1 MDPLVWA
8 ALLLLVGLAL
18 AVLEIFVPSGGILGF
33 LSVTAI
39 LAAIIL
45 GFTLGGMTTGIIF
58 LVVAAVGVPVS
69 LGLGF
74 HYWPQTPMGRRI
86 LLEIPTSE
94 EVLPDNE
101 ERRALREL
109 IGKVGRTKT
118 VMLPNGAVVID
129 GHTIDAVSEGQ
140 PIEPGQL
147 VRVMEVHG
155 TRIVVRPAD
164 EQQPT
169 PSAKSED
176 LLSRPIESL
185 GLDSIDDPL
194 A

>member
-8 ALLLLVGLAL
+8 ALLLLLGLSL
-18 AVLEIFVPSGGILGF
+18 AVLEIFVPSGGMLGF
-33 LSVTAI
+33 LSVLAI

-45 GFTLGGMTTGIIF
+45 GFTMGGALIGTIF
-58 LVVAAVGVPVS
+58 LLLAAVGVPVS

-74 HYWPQTPMGRRI
+74 HYWPHTPMGRRI
-86 LLEIPTSE
+86 LLDIPTSE
-94 EVLPDNE
+94 QVLPDSE

-109 IGKVGRTKT
+109 IGKLGRAKS
-118 VMLPNGAVVID
+118 VMLPSGAVLID
-129 GHTIDAVSEGQ
+129 GRIIDAVSEGQ
-140 PIEPGQL
+140 AIEEGQT
-147 VRVMEVHG
+147 VRVIEVHG

-164 EQQPT
+164 EPQQTGSPT
-169 PSAKSED
+169 SED